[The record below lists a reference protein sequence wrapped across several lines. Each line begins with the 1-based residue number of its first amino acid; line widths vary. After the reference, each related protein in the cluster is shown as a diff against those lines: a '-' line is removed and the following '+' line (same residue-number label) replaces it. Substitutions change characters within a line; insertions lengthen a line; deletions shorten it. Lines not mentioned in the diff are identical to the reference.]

1 MPENEKNQ
9 TTTHEKPEK
18 KGDKKEEKEEELSEE
33 DIQLKKDIDLL
44 VERACE
50 ESREFLEVALEGI
63 REQIK
68 SSTGSMTSIPKS
80 LKFLRPHYTTLVTA
94 YEKLENSLSQKKKM
108 ADILS
113 ILAMTMSKPGSRDTL
128 HLKLQGDSS
137 DIESWGHE
145 YVRCLSAEIA
155 DEYTQR
161 QADNQST
168 DDLIHLVDVIVP
180 FNMKHNAEPEA
191 CDLLM
196 EVDKLEK
203 IMNHI
208 DTNNYKRVCLYL
220 LGCTYYVAEPE
231 DTEILRI
238 VMKIYR
244 KVEQVGDALRVAL
257 KLNEKELIE
266 DIYNNCTD
274 RTMKKQLACLL
285 ARQHFYLEEE
295 DEELKEILYN
305 TNLSKYFLSLAR
317 DLDVMDPKTPEDIYK
332 THLTD
337 SRSGQS
343 SDTARNNLA
352 STFVNAFVNAGFG
365 VDKFMTT
372 EGNKWVYRNKDHG
385 MMSASASLGMI
396 MLWGAENGITQL
408 DKFTYSR
415 EDTIKA
421 GALLGTGVVSCG
433 VRDEFDTALNLLRE
447 HVTSSSTQMRIGA
460 ILGLGIAYS
469 GSAREELSE
478 LLIPVLEDP
487 TQSIEVVGITGLA
500 LGLIFAGTTNAD
512 ITNSIMELFFEKD
525 EATLENTHT
534 RFLCLGLGLLYL
546 GTQELADLTLE
557 TLKTIK
563 GPFAQYCSLTVETCA
578 YAATG
583 NVLKIQKLL
592 DVCGDH
598 LEKNDSHQLVAVLG
612 IALIAMGEELG
623 AEMSL
628 RSFDHLLQYGEP
640 VVRRAVPLALGLLCV
655 SNPLVSVM
663 DTLSK
668 LSHDSDEEVS
678 LTAILALGFIGAGT
692 NNARIAA
699 MLRQL
704 SGFYKQPNH
713 LFVTKIAQGLLHLG
727 KGTMSLNPFH
737 SDRLLLSNVGIGG
750 LLTVFHASFDL
761 QNTILNRSHYLLYTL
776 ATAMYPRMLMTF
788 DEEMKPITT
797 SVRVG
802 QAVDTVGQAG
812 KPKTITG
819 FQTHTTPVLIASKER
834 AELATDE
841 YIPVTS
847 VLEGFVILRKN
858 PDSVLLQNP
867 PTKK

>member
-1 MPENEKNQ
+1 MPESEKPVAKKNEK
-9 TTTHEKPEK
+9 TDK
-18 KGDKKEEKEEELSEE
+18 KDQKKEEKDELSEE
-33 DIQLKKDIDLL
+33 DLKYKQDIDLL
-44 VERACE
+44 VERVIGE
-50 ESREFLEVALEGI
+50 EGELLHAALEGL
-63 REQIK
+63 RDQIK
-68 SSTGSMTSIPKS
+68 SSTGSMTAIPKA
-80 LKFLRPHYTTLVTA
+80 LKFLRPHYTNLVGA
-94 YEKLENSLSQKKKM
+94 YEKLPKDLNQKKRY

-113 ILAMTMSKPGSRDTL
+113 ILSMTMSKPGSRETL
-128 HLKLQGDSS
+128 RLKLEGNSE

-161 QADNQST
+161 QADNQSV
-168 DDLIHLVDVIVP
+168 DDLLKLVEMIVP

-196 EVDKLEK
+196 EVDKLDR
-203 IMNHI
+203 II
-208 DTNNYKRVCLYL
+208 DQIDSNNYKRVCLYL

-244 KVEQVGDALRVAL
+244 KVEQPGDALRVAMR
-257 KLNEKELIE
+257 LNDKALIQE
-266 DIYNNCTD
+266 IYSGCTD
-274 RTMKKQLACLL
+274 KTTKKQLACML
-285 ARQHFYLEEE
+285 ARQHVYLEEE
-295 DEELKEILYN
+295 EEDLKELLYN

-317 DLDVMDPKTPEDIYK
+317 DLDVMDPKTPDDIYK

-337 SRSGQS
+337 SRAPQNQDS
-343 SDTARNNLA
+343 ARNNLA
-352 STFVNAFVNAGFG
+352 SIFVNAFVNAGFG
-365 VDKFMTT
+365 VDKLMTT
-372 EGNKWVYRNKDHG
+372 EGNKWIYKNKDHG
-385 MMSASASLGMI
+385 MMSAAASLGMI
-396 MLWGAENGITQL
+396 MLWEVDNGTTQL

-415 EDTIKA
+415 EDVIKA

-433 VRDEFDTALNLLRE
+433 VRDEFETALNLLRE
-447 HVTSSSTQMRIGA
+447 HVTSQSSFMRVGA
-460 ILGLGIAYS
+460 VLGLGIAYS
-469 GSAREELSE
+469 GSARQE
-478 LLIPVLEDP
+478 LLELLLPVLEDP
-487 TQSIEVVGITGLA
+487 NQGLEVIGITALA
-500 LGLIFAGTTNAD
+500 LGLIFVGTSNAE
-512 ITNSIMELFFEKD
+512 ITSSIINVFFERD
-525 EATLENTHT
+525 ENAMSNTHS

-563 GPFAQYCSLTVETCA
+563 GPFGQYCSLTVETCA

-583 NVLKIQKLL
+583 NVLKVQKLL
-592 DVCGDH
+592 DICGDH
-598 LEKNDSHQLVAVLG
+598 LEKNNAHQAVAVLG

-640 VVRRAVPLALGLLCV
+640 VVRRAVPLALGLLCI
-655 SNPLVSVM
+655 SNPLVGVT

-692 NNARIAA
+692 NNARIAS

-704 SGFYKQPNH
+704 SAFYRQANH
-713 LFVTKIAQGLLHLG
+713 LFIIKIAQGLLHLG

-737 SDRLLLSNVGIGG
+737 SDRLLLSNVSIGG
-750 LLTVFHASFDL
+750 LLTVLHASLDL
-761 QNTILNRSHYLLYTL
+761 QNTILSKTHYLLYTL

-788 DEEMKPITT
+788 DEEMKPVAT

-819 FQTHTTPVLIASKER
+819 FQTHTTPVLIATKER

-847 VLEGFVILRKN
+847 ILEGFVLLRKN
-858 PDSVLLQNP
+858 PDSTAAQNSSSQ
-867 PTKK
+867 KK